1 MSELLGRDIK
11 YVSGVGEARARLL
24 AREVGVHT
32 IGDLLMRFPYRYID
46 RSTTR
51 HIADIDESMESTYVQ
66 IRCRIVGRSVAGE
79 GRKQRFVAE
88 VTDGT
93 GCAELLWFHGIKW
106 IDKRIELNREYIVFG
121 RPSFY
126 RGRMSIAHPEVETVE
141 QALSRKV
148 ESGYQ
153 GIYASTE
160 ALSQLITV
168 KGMHNIVHNAWQ
180 LVANDSAAFVDPLPE
195 DMRRRNGLIPLREA
209 IYNIHF
215 PQSAELL
222 RKAQYRLKFDE
233 LLGVQLTIQARR
245 SERHTRGGGFIFPR
259 VGDNFNAFYHTKLPF
274 SLTGAQQRVIKE
286 IRADMVSGKQ
296 MNRLLQG
303 DVGSGKTMVAFMSM
317 LLAVDNGY
325 QACIMAPTEILAR
338 QHYANMMRF
347 AEGLPNVRIAIL
359 TGASKA
365 KERRMALE
373 GIATREVD
381 ILIGTHAL
389 IEDRVQFANL
399 GYVVIDEQHRF
410 GVEQRA
416 KLWTKNQQPPHILVM
431 TATPIPRTLAMTLYG
446 DLEVSVIDELPPG
459 RQPIRTYHYYDSSR
473 LKMFGFLRQEI
484 AKGRQVY
491 IVYPLIKESEK
502 MDYKDL
508 YDGFESMSRDFPLPQ
523 YRITVCHGKMKNED
537 KEAAMTQFKRGEADI
552 LIATSVIEV
561 GVDVPNA
568 TVMVIESAERFGL
581 SQLHQLRG
589 RVGRGGEQ
597 SYCILMSGDKLS
609 KEGRARLDAMC
620 QTNDGFQLSELDLK
634 LRGAGDIH
642 GTQQSGDAFEL
653 NIANLATDTQIME
666 VTRNEAVAILDRDA
680 ALERPEHMAL
690 RGLRDRHKRRER
702 IDFSDIS

>member
-1 MSELLGRDIK
+1 MTDVLGRDIK
-11 YVSGVGEARARLL
+11 YVSGVGEVRARLL
-24 AREVGVHT
+24 EREVGVRT
-32 IGDLLMRFPYRYID
+32 VGDLLMRFPYRYID
-46 RSTTR
+46 RTR
-51 HIADIDESMESTYVQ
+51 LFRIADIDESMESTYVQ
-66 IRCRIVGRSVAGE
+66 LRCRVVGKSFIGE
-79 GRKQRFVAE
+79 GRKQRLVVE
-88 VTDGT
+88 VTDPSGY
-93 GCAELLWFHGIKW
+93 GELLWFQGTKW
-106 IDKRIELNREYIVFG
+106 IDKRVELQREYLVFG
-121 RPSFY
+121 RPSMFK
-126 RGRMSIAHPEVETVE
+126 GRMSIVHPEIEPIE
-141 QALSRKV
+141 QALARKV
-148 ESGYQ
+148 ESGFQ
-153 GIYASTE
+153 GIYSTTE
-160 ALSQLITV
+160 KLSSVITV
-168 KGMHNIVHNAWQ
+168 KAMHTIVHNAWQ
-180 LVANDSAAFVDPLPE
+180 LVAEDATAFSDPLAT
-195 DMRRRNGLIPLREA
+195 DMRHRLGLISLRDA

-215 PQSAELL
+215 PQSAEML
-222 RKAQYRLKFDE
+222 RQAQYRLKFDE

-245 SERHTRGGGFIFPR
+245 TSRHNRGGGFIFPR
-259 VGDNFNAFYHTKLPF
+259 VGAAFQTFYREKLPF
-274 SLTGAQQRVIKE
+274 ALTGAQQRVIKE
-286 IRADMVSGKQ
+286 IRADMVSGQQ

-317 LLAVDNGY
+317 LLAVDNGF

-338 QHYANMMRF
+338 QHYASMVRF
-347 AEGLPNVRIAIL
+347 AEGLNIKIAIL
-359 TGASKA
+359 TGSSKV
-365 KERRMALE
+365 KERREALE
-373 GIATREVD
+373 GIATGDVD

-389 IEDRVQFANL
+389 IEDRVQFSNL

-459 RQPIRTYHYYDSSR
+459 RQPIRTYHYFDSMR
-473 LKMFGFLRQEI
+473 LKMFGFLRSEI

-508 YDGFESMSRDFPLPQ
+508 YDGYESITRDFPLPK
-523 YRITVCHGKMKNED
+523 YRTTVCHGKMKPAD
-537 KEAAMTQFKRGEADI
+537 KDAAMAQFKRGEADI

-609 KEGRARLDAMC
+609 KEGRARLEAMC
-620 QTNDGFQLSELDLK
+620 ATNDGFELSELDLK

-642 GTQQSGDAFEL
+642 GTQQSGEAFEL
-653 NIANLATDTQIME
+653 NIANLATDTQIMQL
-666 VTRNEAVAILDRDA
+666 TRDEALAILA
-680 ALERPEHMAL
+680 AYATS
-690 RGLRDRHKRRER
+690 
-702 IDFSDIS
+702 IINASA